1 MDALVKKLLQETK
14 VIAVVGLSDQPNR
27 PSHYVSQY
35 MLEQGYVVVPV
46 NPALT
51 SALGMTA
58 YPSLAAIPCKVDMV
72 NIFRRPEAVPTIV
85 ADAIAIGAKSIWMQE
100 GIVHHEA
107 ATQAR
112 EAGLDVIMDRC
123 LLKEH
128 QRLLHQPG

>member
-1 MDALVKKLLQETK
+1 MKKLLQETK